1 MAGWSGEVLAE
12 FTRARRQARAVELC
26 EFWAAADAGV
36 WMGRGFRSPSAWLS
50 AATGE
55 PIGACKRALHLGER
69 LRRMPVVAELF
80 AAGDLS
86 ETALGL
92 LADTWAE
99 PLTEVFARDEEML
112 VGWAQRL
119 ALHDFKLVL
128 GSWVAKADPDR
139 VERSAQDRYE
149 ARRLHISELL
159 DGMHAVDGLLDG
171 EGAEYVN
178 QAIRFLARPADHDIR
193 TAAQRRADALVAM
206 ARFVVEHHAIPTGVK
221 RRKPKIVATIPY
233 EHLMAGSGVGWLGT
247 HEITTD
253 AIRRLACDAGIH
265 RLVTHG
271 HSAIC
276 DYGHQTRTISDALY
290 ELLVV
295 RDGGCR
301 WPGCDTEAPFCDA
314 HHARHWGDLGDTEPD
329 NLALLCWHHHHCLHE
344 QHFSLEPL
352 GAGHFQLHT
361 PHGTTHE
368 TRPPRITLL
377 GQ

>member
-92 LADTWAE
+92 LADAWAE

-139 VERSAQDRYE
+139 VERSARGSLRGAAVAHLGVVGRD
-149 ARRLHISELL
+149 ARR
-159 DGMHAVDGLLDG
+159 
-171 EGAEYVN
+171 
-178 QAIRFLARPADHDIR
+178 
-193 TAAQRRADALVAM
+193 RRV
-206 ARFVVEHHAIPTGVK
+206 
-221 RRKPKIVATIPY
+221 
-233 EHLMAGSGVGWLGT
+233 VGW
-247 HEITTD
+247 
-253 AIRRLACDAGIH
+253 
-265 RLVTHG
+265 
-271 HSAIC
+271 
-276 DYGHQTRTISDALY
+276 
-290 ELLVV
+290 
-295 RDGGCR
+295 
-301 WPGCDTEAPFCDA
+301 
-314 HHARHWGDLGDTEPD
+314 
-329 NLALLCWHHHHCLHE
+329 
-344 QHFSLEPL
+344 
-352 GAGHFQLHT
+352 
-361 PHGTTHE
+361 
-368 TRPPRITLL
+368 
-377 GQ
+377 

>member
-1 MAGWSGEVLAE
+1 M
-12 FTRARRQARAVELC
+12 
-26 EFWAAADAGV
+26 
-36 WMGRGFRSPSAWLS
+36 
-50 AATGE
+50 
-55 PIGACKRALHLGER
+55 
-69 LRRMPVVAELF
+69 
-80 AAGDLS
+80 
-86 ETALGL
+86 
-92 LADTWAE
+92 
-99 PLTEVFARDEEML
+99 
-112 VGWAQRL
+112 
-119 ALHDFKLVL
+119 
-128 GSWVAKADPDR
+128 
-139 VERSAQDRYE
+139 
-149 ARRLHISELL
+149 HISELL

-314 HHARHWGDLGDTEPD
+314 HHARHWGDLGETEPD